1 MSRTPITKDREYWL
15 KFDIEKKGNKVIGI
29 SGVRVH
35 IGRAMETDT
44 NAKFDVS
51 LAADPLYPALV
62 EYVKN
67 NPLRGGDDA

>member
-15 KFDIEKKGNKVIGI
+15 KFDIEKKGQKVIGI

-35 IGRAMETDT
+35 IGRAMETDV
-44 NAKFDVS
+44 NARFAIT
-51 LAADPLYPALV
+51 LCEDPLYPALV

-67 NPLRGGDDA
+67 NPMRGGNDG